1 MFFRSKKSASID
13 PVCQEIKA
21 SCMGFFSLRDEQQIE
36 VTKMQP
42 EQYSIKLGFVCDALH
57 KALLQH
63 LRTSLPKL
71 ANSVCELSY
80 NLPIF
85 ATKKTPVTNV
95 KNIIAVS
102 SGKGGVGKSATA
114 VNLAL
119 GLKAQGARVGIL
131 DADIYGPSVPL
142 MLGTVNASVQSPDNK
157 HMIPIS
163 AHGIVSNSI
172 GYLVKN
178 DHASIWRGPMASK
191 ALTQLTME
199 TRWPLLDYLIV
210 DMPPGTGDIQLTM
223 AQQLPLT
230 AAVVVTTPQDI
241 ALSDAEKGIAMFNK
255 LDVPVLGLVEN
266 MSYFECPKCHHQT
279 AIFAS
284 NGAHRLSDK
293 YALPMLAQVPLDACI
308 REYADSGK
316 SIFTEAPDHP
326 VAAIYLQAAY
336 LLSKQMGE
344 QLVVSPL
351 AKSLG
356 IEVTQ
361 LT

>member
-1 MFFRSKKSASID
+1 MFFRSKKNNPED
-13 PVCQEIKA
+13 PLCKEIA
-21 SCMGFFSLRDEQQIE
+21 RSCNRFFETTNSVHIQVSKNKQG
-36 VTKMQP
+36 
-42 EQYSIKLGFVCDALH
+42 QYNIVLGFVCDTL
-57 KALLQH
+57 KEALLADLCEQH
-63 LRTSLPKL
+63 AKL
-71 ANSVCELSY
+71 SPEALQVSY
-80 NLPIF
+80 NVAIF
-85 ATKKTPVTNV
+85 EAKKSPVINV

-119 GLKAQGARVGIL
+119 ALKAQGARVGIL

-142 MLGTVNASVQSPDNK
+142 MLGTVNASPQSPDNK

-199 TRWPLLDYLIV
+199 TKWPLLDYLIV

-223 AQQLPLT
+223 AQMLPLT

-255 LDVPVLGLVEN
+255 LAVPVLGLVEN
-266 MSYFECPKCHHQT
+266 MSYFECPACHHQT

-284 NGAHRLSDK
+284 KGAHRLSDK
-293 YALPMLAQVPLDACI
+293 YSLPILAEVPLDTCI

-316 SIFTEAPDHP
+316 SIFTEAPEHGI
-326 VAAIYLQAAY
+326 ASIYLHAAY
-336 LLSKQMGE
+336 LLSKQMAQ
-344 QLVVSPL
+344 QLKVSPL
-351 AKSLG
+351 VQASS

-361 LT
+361 LN